1 MDTGSQGHL
10 EIPGARSLLLATL
23 PYSWHF
29 HWGAHGEQAQNTAW
43 MASATPWR
51 WALAWGNRVGAPH
64 GGQGSMVGAAG
75 DLPEAHG
82 PQEQAIPERG
92 GGVRPP

>member
-29 HWGAHGEQAQNTAW
+29 HWGAHGEQAQNSLDGQCHP
-43 MASATPWR
+43 ME
-51 WALAWGNRVGAPH
+51 VGS
-64 GGQGSMVGAAG
+64 GMG
-75 DLPEAHG
+75 
-82 PQEQAIPERG
+82 
-92 GGVRPP
+92 